1 MTVSQFDMNTVISFK
16 NDISGLLNMAH
27 EVGLNYF
34 SSFVLDKKIV
44 DNFSSYTRELF
55 SFMNEILILYSSKNW
70 KRKISYRE
78 LLEYLYRQIS
88 NPYSIDL
95 YEEGIFTSK
104 NTLDWTSIL
113 SIRRSIT
120 HRLNPNIKF
129 TNFDVTNL
137 NIVTNFGILFSERKL
152 YLYPEMYLIAFFL
165 VQKFLEEPL
174 LYEKFI
180 NYLSQSNDLEYNTIL
195 NKVYGETV
203 QGAIKKGGK
212 ALLSFLRN
220 YGVDNGN

>member
-1 MTVSQFDMNTVISFK
+1 M
-16 NDISGLLNMAH
+16 
-27 EVGLNYF
+27 
-34 SSFVLDKKIV
+34 
-44 DNFSSYTRELF
+44 F

-113 SIRRSIT
+113 STRRSIT

>member
-1 MTVSQFDMNTVISFK
+1 
-16 NDISGLLNMAH
+16 
-27 EVGLNYF
+27 
-34 SSFVLDKKIV
+34 
-44 DNFSSYTRELF
+44 
-55 SFMNEILILYSSKNW
+55 
-70 KRKISYRE
+70 
-78 LLEYLYRQIS
+78 
-88 NPYSIDL
+88 
-95 YEEGIFTSK
+95 

>member
-1 MTVSQFDMNTVISFK
+1 MNTVISFK

-34 SSFVLDKKIV
+34 SSFVLEKKIV

-113 SIRRSIT
+113 STRRSIT

>member
-1 MTVSQFDMNTVISFK
+1 MNTVISFK

>member
-1 MTVSQFDMNTVISFK
+1 MNTVISFK

-113 SIRRSIT
+113 STRRSIT